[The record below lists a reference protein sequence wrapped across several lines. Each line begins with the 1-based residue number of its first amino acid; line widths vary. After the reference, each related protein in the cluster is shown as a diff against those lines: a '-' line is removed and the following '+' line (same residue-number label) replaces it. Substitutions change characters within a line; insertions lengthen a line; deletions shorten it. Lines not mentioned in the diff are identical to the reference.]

1 MSKVAILG
9 AGAYGTAL
17 GGILAENGHDID
29 YYDPAHEEERLK
41 DVLNGAKFVV
51 LCTPSEV
58 TPRLLPHLDKNTPLV
73 VATKGF
79 LTTKYFD
86 DFKKWGV
93 ISGPSYA
100 GDLKNREETIMTAT
114 SDWII
119 QLFITDFIKFDFIE
133 DKKAVLMCGSL
144 KNVYAILAG
153 KFGLQSNTIA
163 MKEFIESALF
173 EISQILEANDADKK
187 AAFSACGIGDLI
199 LTCRPESRNYTF
211 GLNLRNRQPIDFNAT
226 LEGVTTLRRIAKK
239 EIIVPES
246 AQFLRQLILDSE
258 SWK

>member
-41 DVLNGAKFVV
+41 DVINDAKFVV
-51 LCTPSEV
+51 LCAPSEV
-58 TPRLLPHLDKNTPLV
+58 TPHLLPHLDKNTPLV
-73 VATKGF
+73 VASKGF
-79 LTTKYFD
+79 LTTKYFE

-100 GDLKNREETIMTAT
+100 EDLKNREETVLTVTAE
-114 SDWII
+114 WIAE
-119 QLFITDFIKFDFIE
+119 LLSADFIKFDIVE

-144 KNVYAILAG
+144 KNIYAILAG

-211 GLNLRNRQPIDFNAT
+211 GLNLRNHQEPDKRIT
-226 LEGVTTLRRIAKK
+226 LEGVTTLHRIAKN
-239 EIIVPES
+239 EIKVPES
-246 AQFLRQLILDSE
+246 AQFLRQLIIDSK
-258 SWK
+258 SWE